1 MAEFMMLLIQ
11 MSIQASFIVLV
22 VLVIRKLFEV
32 LRISKKYT
40 MFLWVIPFF
49 CLVCPWKISV
59 PVGFWNF
66 APVDVVTQ
74 VNEKAA
80 GTGNEMNS
88 AGSGQSNENLQNVA
102 GSGQNNENLQNVAGS
117 GQNNG
122 NLQNSAGSD
131 GAKDNENLQ
140 NGTGSD
146 GGQDNENLQ
155 NGTGSGQGN
164 GTIQEEQNVLDDAN
178 GFIQNIIKRMGMIT
192 GSVWLAGFLLLMI
205 YSVISYVG
213 LKKKLLCSVKVENG
227 IFLADGITTPI
238 VFGIIKP
245 HIYLP
250 TGLPDEY
257 EKYVVAHERTH
268 IKRGDYLWKMLMFLI
283 TSVHWF
289 NPLVWCA
296 FYLAGKDMEM
306 ACDEETVQTIGLEE
320 RKSYANT
327 LLTMSG
333 KDALKKRRIFMAPLS
348 FDEGNTKGRIKN
360 IMKYKKTMT
369 FFAMVAIL
377 VVALLTMVFL
387 SKKEEKNVSPEIEET
402 ESGEQQIKEETVLTF
417 EMFRAAFYDQKF
429 REMDFKSYEN
439 IEPEEEEYQGRL
451 TDTYWFYLTYQDEV
465 YRLQV
470 DFEKDTDKLSY
481 IYVYRPSDAELL
493 LVYDEGRYWNDID
506 TMVNTKTTIDQ
517 WLTLELPEGYSL
529 GKYNASLG
537 WDGGA
542 LILPEVY
549 EVKGEDFA
557 SDEWKFAGFVG
568 RTDQETANFHYVNG
582 IPDGENCPA
591 NNHTSGE
598 ILGVLTDLDRPAV
611 FAHQNHDLYT
621 ASQMGELQAQGITI
635 EDETSDY
642 WYFFFAKEDVEEIY
656 YLSLST
662 KCFTKEEAIEIA
674 RTVRF
679 TEE

>member
-1 MAEFMMLLIQ
+1 MMMAEFMMMLIQ
-11 MSIQASFIVLV
+11 MSIQASVIVLV
-22 VLVIRKLFEV
+22 VLVIRKLFEW

-40 MFLWVIPFF
+40 MLLWIIPFF

-74 VNEKAA
+74 ANEKAA
-80 GTGNEMNS
+80 GTGNEQS
-88 AGSGQSNENLQNVA
+88 GAGSGQDNENLQNVA
-102 GSGQNNENLQNVAGS
+102 GCGQSNVNLQNSAGSNGAQDNENLQNGT
-117 GQNNG
+117 
-122 NLQNSAGSD
+122 GSD

-140 NGTGSD
+140 NGTGS
-146 GGQDNENLQ
+146 GK
-155 NGTGSGQGN
+155 GT
-164 GTIQEEQNVLDDAN
+164 GTIQDEQNVLDGVN
-178 GFIQNIIKRMGMIT
+178 GTIQIITKRMGMIA
-192 GSVWLAGFLLLMI
+192 GIVWLVGFLLLMI
-205 YSVISYVG
+205 HSVISYVG

-245 HIYLP
+245 YIYLP
-250 TGLPDEY
+250 TGLPAEY

-268 IKRGDYLWKMLMFLI
+268 IKRGDHLWKMMLFLI

-289 NPLVWCA
+289 NPLVWYA

-377 VVALLTMVFL
+377 VVALLAMVFL

-402 ESGEQQIKEETVLTF
+402 ESGEQQIKEEETVLTF
-417 EMFRAAFYDQKF
+417 EMFRAAFYDQTF

-470 DFEKDTDKLSY
+470 DYEKDTDKLSY

-493 LVYDEGRYWNDID
+493 LVYDEGGYLNDID

-529 GKYNASLG
+529 GEYNASLG

-549 EVKGEDFA
+549 EVKGEDLA
-557 SDEWKFAGFVG
+557 PDEWKSAGFVG

-611 FAHQNHDLYT
+611 FAHQNHDLYS
-621 ASQMGELQAQGITI
+621 ASQMGELWAQGITI

-662 KCFTKEEAIEIA
+662 RCFSKEEAIEIA
-674 RTVRF
+674 RTVKF

>member
-1 MAEFMMLLIQ
+1 MMMAEFMMMLIQ
-11 MSIQASFIVLV
+11 MSIQATFIVLV
-22 VLVIRKLFEV
+22 VLVIRKLFEW

-40 MFLWVIPFF
+40 MLLWIIPFF

-74 VNEKAA
+74 ANEKAA
-80 GTGNEMNS
+80 ETGNEQS
-88 AGSGQSNENLQNVA
+88 GAGSGQDNENLQNVA
-102 GSGQNNENLQNVAGS
+102 GSGQSNVDLQNSAGN
-117 GQNNG
+117 GQNNV
-122 NLQNSAGSD
+122 NLQNSAGND
-131 GAKDNENLQ
+131 GVQ
-140 NGTGSD
+140 N
-146 GGQDNENLQ
+146 NENLQ
-155 NGTGSGQGN
+155 NGTGSGKGN
-164 GTIQEEQNVLDDAN
+164 GTIQDEQNISESVN
-178 GFIQNIIKRMGMIT
+178 GIIQIITKRMGMIA
-192 GSVWLAGFLLLMI
+192 GIVWLVGFLLLMI

-245 HIYLP
+245 YIYLP
-250 TGLPDEY
+250 TGLPAEY

-268 IKRGDYLWKMLMFLI
+268 IKRGDYLWKMMLFLI
-283 TSVHWF
+283 TGVHWF
-289 NPLVWCA
+289 NPLVWYA

-439 IEPEEEEYQGRL
+439 IEPEEEEYEGRL

-470 DFEKDTDKLSY
+470 DYEKDTDRLSY

-493 LVYDEGRYWNDID
+493 LVYNEGGYVNDID

-529 GKYNASLG
+529 GEYNASLG

-549 EVKGEDFA
+549 EVKGEDLA
-557 SDEWKFAGFVG
+557 PDEWKSAGFVG

-611 FAHQNHDLYT
+611 FAHQNHDLYS
-621 ASQMGELQAQGITI
+621 ASQMGELWAQGITI

-662 KCFTKEEAIEIA
+662 RCFSKEEAIEIA
-674 RTVRF
+674 RTVKF

>member
-1 MAEFMMLLIQ
+1 MMMAEFMMMLIQ
-11 MSIQASFIVLV
+11 MSIQATFIVLV
-22 VLVIRKLFEV
+22 VLVIRKLFEW

-40 MFLWVIPFF
+40 MLLWIIPFF

-74 VNEKAA
+74 ANEKAA
-80 GTGNEMNS
+80 ETGNEQS
-88 AGSGQSNENLQNVA
+88 GAGSGQDNENLQNVV
-102 GSGQNNENLQNVAGS
+102 GSGQSNVDLQNSAGN
-117 GQNNG
+117 GQNNV
-122 NLQNSAGSD
+122 NLQNSAGND
-131 GAKDNENLQ
+131 GVQ
-140 NGTGSD
+140 N
-146 GGQDNENLQ
+146 NENLQ
-155 NGTGSGQGN
+155 NGTGSGKGN
-164 GTIQEEQNVLDDAN
+164 GTIQDEQNISESVN
-178 GFIQNIIKRMGMIT
+178 GIIQIITKRMGMIA
-192 GSVWLAGFLLLMI
+192 GIVWLVGFLLLMI

-245 HIYLP
+245 YIYLP
-250 TGLPDEY
+250 TGLPAEY

-268 IKRGDYLWKMLMFLI
+268 IKRGDYLWKMMLFLI
-283 TSVHWF
+283 TGVHWF
-289 NPLVWCA
+289 NPLVWYA

-439 IEPEEEEYQGRL
+439 IEPEEEEYEGRL

-470 DFEKDTDKLSY
+470 DYEKDTDRLSY

-493 LVYDEGRYWNDID
+493 LVYNEGGYVNDID

-529 GKYNASLG
+529 GEYNASLG

-549 EVKGEDFA
+549 EVKGEDLA
-557 SDEWKFAGFVG
+557 PDEWKSAGFVG

-611 FAHQNHDLYT
+611 FAHQNHDLYS
-621 ASQMGELQAQGITI
+621 ASQMGELWAQGITI

-662 KCFTKEEAIEIA
+662 RCFSKEEAIEIA
-674 RTVRF
+674 RTVKF

>member
-1 MAEFMMLLIQ
+1 MMMAEFMMMLIQ
-11 MSIQASFIVLV
+11 MSIQATFIVLV
-22 VLVIRKLFEV
+22 VLVIRKLFEW

-40 MFLWVIPFF
+40 MLLWIIPFF

-66 APVDVVTQ
+66 APADVVTQ
-74 VNEKAA
+74 ANEKAA
-80 GTGNEMNS
+80 ETGNEQS
-88 AGSGQSNENLQNVA
+88 GAGSGQDNENLQNVA
-102 GSGQNNENLQNVAGS
+102 GSGQSNVDLQNVAG
-117 GQNNG
+117 GDQTNE
-122 NLQNSAGSD
+122 NLQNSAGND
-131 GAKDNENLQ
+131 GVQ
-140 NGTGSD
+140 N
-146 GGQDNENLQ
+146 NENLQ
-155 NGTGSGQGN
+155 NGTGSGKGN
-164 GTIQEEQNVLDDAN
+164 GTIQDEQNISESVN
-178 GFIQNIIKRMGMIT
+178 GIIQIITKRMGMIA
-192 GSVWLAGFLLLMI
+192 GIVWLVGFLLLMI

-245 HIYLP
+245 YIYLP
-250 TGLPDEY
+250 TGLPAEY

-268 IKRGDYLWKMLMFLI
+268 IKRGDYLWKMMLFLI
-283 TSVHWF
+283 TGVHWF
-289 NPLVWCA
+289 NPLVWYA

-439 IEPEEEEYQGRL
+439 IEPEEEEYEGRL

-470 DFEKDTDKLSY
+470 DYEKDTDRLSY

-493 LVYDEGRYWNDID
+493 LVYNEGGYVNDID

-529 GKYNASLG
+529 GEYNASLG

-549 EVKGEDFA
+549 EVKGEDLA
-557 SDEWKFAGFVG
+557 PDEWKSAGFVG

-611 FAHQNHDLYT
+611 FAHQNHDLYS
-621 ASQMGELQAQGITI
+621 ASQMGELWAQGITI

-662 KCFTKEEAIEIA
+662 RCFSKEEAIEIA
-674 RTVRF
+674 RTVKF

>member
-1 MAEFMMLLIQ
+1 MMMAEFMMMLIQ
-11 MSIQASFIVLV
+11 MSIQATFIVLV
-22 VLVIRKLFEV
+22 VLVIRKLFEW

-40 MFLWVIPFF
+40 MLLWIIPFF

-66 APVDVVTQ
+66 APADVVTQ
-74 VNEKAA
+74 ANEKAA
-80 GTGNEMNS
+80 ETGNEQS
-88 AGSGQSNENLQNVA
+88 GAGSGQDNENLQNVA
-102 GSGQNNENLQNVAGS
+102 GSGQSNVDLQNSAGN
-117 GQNNG
+117 GQNNV
-122 NLQNSAGSD
+122 NLQNSAGND
-131 GAKDNENLQ
+131 GVQ
-140 NGTGSD
+140 N
-146 GGQDNENLQ
+146 NENLQ
-155 NGTGSGQGN
+155 NGTGSGKGN
-164 GTIQEEQNVLDDAN
+164 GTIQDEQNISESVN
-178 GFIQNIIKRMGMIT
+178 GIIQIITKRMGMIA
-192 GSVWLAGFLLLMI
+192 GIVWLVGFLLLMI

-245 HIYLP
+245 YIYLP
-250 TGLPDEY
+250 TGLPAEY

-268 IKRGDYLWKMLMFLI
+268 IKRGDYLWKMMLFLI
-283 TSVHWF
+283 TGVHWF
-289 NPLVWCA
+289 NPLVWYA

-439 IEPEEEEYQGRL
+439 IEPEEEEYEGRL

-470 DFEKDTDKLSY
+470 DYEKDTDRLSY

-493 LVYDEGRYWNDID
+493 LVYNEGGYVNDID

-529 GKYNASLG
+529 GEYNASLG

-549 EVKGEDFA
+549 EVKGEDLA
-557 SDEWKFAGFVG
+557 PDEWKSAGFVG

-611 FAHQNHDLYT
+611 FAHQNHDLYS
-621 ASQMGELQAQGITI
+621 ASQMGELWAQGITI

-662 KCFTKEEAIEIA
+662 RCFSKEEAIEIA
-674 RTVRF
+674 RTVKF

>member
-1 MAEFMMLLIQ
+1 MMMAEFMMMLIQ
-11 MSIQASFIVLV
+11 MSIQATFIVLV
-22 VLVIRKLFEV
+22 VLVIRKLFEW

-40 MFLWVIPFF
+40 MLLWIIPFF

-74 VNEKAA
+74 ANEKAA
-80 GTGNEMNS
+80 ETGNEQS
-88 AGSGQSNENLQNVA
+88 GAGSGQDNENLQNVA
-102 GSGQNNENLQNVAGS
+102 GSGQSNVDLQNSAGN
-117 GQNNG
+117 GQNNV
-122 NLQNSAGSD
+122 NLQNSAGND
-131 GAKDNENLQ
+131 GVQ
-140 NGTGSD
+140 N
-146 GGQDNENLQ
+146 NENLQ
-155 NGTGSGQGN
+155 NGTGSGKGN
-164 GTIQEEQNVLDDAN
+164 GTIQDEQNISESVN
-178 GFIQNIIKRMGMIT
+178 GIIQIITKRMGMIA
-192 GSVWLAGFLLLMI
+192 GIVWLVGFLLLMI

-245 HIYLP
+245 YIYLP
-250 TGLPDEY
+250 TGLPAEY

-268 IKRGDYLWKMLMFLI
+268 IKRGDYLWKMMLFLI
-283 TSVHWF
+283 TGVHWF
-289 NPLVWCA
+289 NPLVWYA

-439 IEPEEEEYQGRL
+439 IEPEEEEYEGRL

-470 DFEKDTDKLSY
+470 DYEKDTDRLSY

-493 LVYDEGRYWNDID
+493 LVYNEGGYVNDID

-517 WLTLELPEGYSL
+517 WLTLELPEGYSM
-529 GKYNASLG
+529 GEYNASLG

-549 EVKGEDFA
+549 EVKGEDLA
-557 SDEWKFAGFVG
+557 PDEWKSAGFVG

-611 FAHQNHDLYT
+611 FAHQNHDLYS
-621 ASQMGELQAQGITI
+621 ASQMGELWAQGITI

-662 KCFTKEEAIEIA
+662 RCFSKEEAIEIA
-674 RTVRF
+674 RTVKF

>member
-1 MAEFMMLLIQ
+1 MMMAEFMMMLIQ
-11 MSIQASFIVLV
+11 MSIQATFIVLV
-22 VLVIRKLFEV
+22 VLVIRKLFEW

-40 MFLWVIPFF
+40 MLLWIIPFF

-74 VNEKAA
+74 ANEKAA
-80 GTGNEMNS
+80 ETGNEQS
-88 AGSGQSNENLQNVA
+88 GAGSGQDNENLQNVA
-102 GSGQNNENLQNVAGS
+102 GSGQSNVDLQNSAGN
-117 GQNNG
+117 GQNNV
-122 NLQNSAGSD
+122 NLQNSAGND
-131 GAKDNENLQ
+131 GVQ
-140 NGTGSD
+140 N
-146 GGQDNENLQ
+146 NENLQ
-155 NGTGSGQGN
+155 NGTGSGKGN
-164 GTIQEEQNVLDDAN
+164 GTIQDEQNISESVN
-178 GFIQNIIKRMGMIT
+178 GIIQIITKRMGMIA
-192 GSVWLAGFLLLMI
+192 GIVWLVGFLLLMI

-245 HIYLP
+245 YIYLP
-250 TGLPDEY
+250 TGLPAEY

-268 IKRGDYLWKMLMFLI
+268 IKRGDYLWKMMLFLI
-283 TSVHWF
+283 TGVHWF
-289 NPLVWCA
+289 NPLVWYA

-470 DFEKDTDKLSY
+470 DYEKDTDRLSY
-481 IYVYRPSDAELL
+481 IYVYRTSDAELL
-493 LVYDEGRYWNDID
+493 LVYNEGGYVNDID

-529 GKYNASLG
+529 GEYNASLG

-549 EVKGEDFA
+549 EVKGEDLA
-557 SDEWKFAGFVG
+557 PDEWKSAGFVG

-611 FAHQNHDLYT
+611 FAHQNHDLYS
-621 ASQMGELQAQGITI
+621 ASQMGELWAQGITI

-662 KCFTKEEAIEIA
+662 RCFSKEEAIEIA
-674 RTVRF
+674 RTVKF

>member
-1 MAEFMMLLIQ
+1 MMMAEFMMMLIQ
-11 MSIQASFIVLV
+11 MSIQATFIVLV
-22 VLVIRKLFEV
+22 VLVIRKLFEW

-40 MFLWVIPFF
+40 MLLWIIPFF

-74 VNEKAA
+74 ANEKAA
-80 GTGNEMNS
+80 ETGNEQS
-88 AGSGQSNENLQNVA
+88 GAGSGQDNENLQNVA
-102 GSGQNNENLQNVAGS
+102 GSGQSNVDLQNSAGN
-117 GQNNG
+117 GQNNV
-122 NLQNSAGSD
+122 NLQNSAGND
-131 GAKDNENLQ
+131 GVQ
-140 NGTGSD
+140 N
-146 GGQDNENLQ
+146 NENLQ
-155 NGTGSGQGN
+155 NGTGSGKGN
-164 GTIQEEQNVLDDAN
+164 GTIQDEQNISESVN
-178 GFIQNIIKRMGMIT
+178 GIIQIITKRMGMIA
-192 GSVWLAGFLLLMI
+192 GIVWLVGFLLLMI

-245 HIYLP
+245 YIYLP
-250 TGLPDEY
+250 TGLPAEY

-268 IKRGDYLWKMLMFLI
+268 IKRGDYLWKMMLFLI
-283 TSVHWF
+283 TGVHWF
-289 NPLVWCA
+289 NPLVWYA

-439 IEPEEEEYQGRL
+439 IEPEEEEYEGRL

-470 DFEKDTDKLSY
+470 DYEKDTDRLSY

-493 LVYDEGRYWNDID
+493 LVYDEGGYLNDID

-529 GKYNASLG
+529 GEYNASLG

-549 EVKGEDFA
+549 EVKGEDLA
-557 SDEWKFAGFVG
+557 PDEWKSAGFVG

-611 FAHQNHDLYT
+611 FAHQNHDLYS
-621 ASQMGELQAQGITI
+621 ASQMGELWAQGITI

-662 KCFTKEEAIEIA
+662 RCFSKEEAIEIA
-674 RTVRF
+674 RTVKF